1 MDKEIL
7 CSLRSMQDQATTI
20 SIANKRGYDDAH
32 PQKSDVSAPTISR
45 STNVAPVRPPHI
57 SEAVDKLQNGI
68 NSPVTLS
75 ATKGFQR
82 QKQPQQ
88 IQGELERRPKRK
100 TDRCSQ
106 SLTGTCS
113 LPFQSDP
120 FWILLTS
127 CCCGGATATGP
138 ELFLLVKSQIS
149 PWGLCPPSTG

>member
-45 STNVAPVRPPHI
+45 GTNVAPVRPPHI

-75 ATKGFQR
+75 ATKGFRR

-127 CCCGGATATGP
+127 CCCVGQGP
-138 ELFLLVKSQIS
+138 Q
-149 PWGLCPPSTG
+149 GLNSSSL

>member
-1 MDKEIL
+1 M
-7 CSLRSMQDQATTI
+7 
-20 SIANKRGYDDAH
+20 
-32 PQKSDVSAPTISR
+32 
-45 STNVAPVRPPHI
+45 RPPHI

-75 ATKGFQR
+75 ATKGFRR
-82 QKQPQQ
+82 QKRPQQ
-88 IQGELERRPKRK
+88 IQGELERHPKRK

-127 CCCGGATATGP
+127 CCCGGARAAGP
-138 ELFLLVKSQIS
+138 GLFLPVKASDLSMGLV
-149 PWGLCPPSTG
+149 PPSSGQNCSCCNPICSPETPPRAHHLPRVSQSFPCH